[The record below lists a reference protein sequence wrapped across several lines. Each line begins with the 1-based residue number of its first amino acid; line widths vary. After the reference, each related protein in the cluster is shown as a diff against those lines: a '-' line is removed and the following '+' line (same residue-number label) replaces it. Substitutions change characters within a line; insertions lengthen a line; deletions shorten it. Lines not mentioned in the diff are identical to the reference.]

1 MEGHISNK
9 YAKFITSR
17 PHFYSEDGLENIVQ
31 LLTMKTNKI
40 KLTEEI
46 YSNFKS
52 GIAIYKQLNLEK
64 YINKFRNQANKL
76 TNQNSKYNIENIM

>member
-1 MEGHISNK
+1 
-9 YAKFITSR
+9 
-17 PHFYSEDGLENIVQ
+17 
-31 LLTMKTNKI
+31 MKANKI

-52 GIAIYKQLNLEK
+52 GISTYKQLNLEK

-76 TNQNSKYNIENIM
+76 IDQNNKYNIEYHVDNTNFNLKDNYRLDYFLSKRI